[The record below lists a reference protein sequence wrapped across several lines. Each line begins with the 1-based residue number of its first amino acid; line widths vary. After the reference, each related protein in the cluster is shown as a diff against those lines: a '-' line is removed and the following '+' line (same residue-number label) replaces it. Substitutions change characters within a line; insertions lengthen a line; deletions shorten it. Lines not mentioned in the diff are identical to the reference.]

1 MLMKNVIVAIPKA
14 TRGEIIMAIVSVKNL
29 KKMFIK
35 YKSATKCPK
44 VLQNARKSAQK
55 GSS

>member
-1 MLMKNVIVAIPKA
+1 MKNVIVAIPKA
-14 TRGEIIMAIVSVKNL
+14 TRGEMIMAIVSVRNL